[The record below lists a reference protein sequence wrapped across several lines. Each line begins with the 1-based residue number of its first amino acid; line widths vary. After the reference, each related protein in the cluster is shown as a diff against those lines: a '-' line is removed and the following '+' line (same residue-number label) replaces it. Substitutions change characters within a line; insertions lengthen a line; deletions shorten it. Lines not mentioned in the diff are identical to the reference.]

1 MYDLKSDSA
10 VDVDKDSRL
19 KVGVIGT
26 GYFGKHHARVLSEI
40 KNANLVAVSDINLS
54 SAEEIG
60 SRLNVKVYEN
70 FRELL
75 KQVEA
80 VVIAT
85 PTATHYN
92 IAMECM
98 NEGVHLFVEKPIAST
113 VDEADVMIR
122 MSQSKD
128 LVLQVGHIERFNPG
142 FKSIGKCLVNE
153 MPLYIAAERVSPLI
167 ERALN
172 VDVTLDLMIHDIDI
186 AYAVAKSEVKSV
198 YVTEESVVSGRIDT
212 VSAWLEFEN
221 GMRALLI
228 ADRMSKEKR
237 RTFKAVGRNNF
248 LKLDY
253 ITQELLCYDYNGNM
267 ETINITSDVEPLKEE
282 LSSFVD
288 CVISDGHPVVSGYDG
303 RRALDIA
310 LRISNALREHAAVAA
325 AQK

>member
-1 MYDLKSDSA
+1 MYYIEADSA
-10 VDVDKDSRL
+10 RGADDSSRL
-19 KVGVIGT
+19 RVGVIGT
-26 GYFGKHHARVLSEI
+26 GYFGKHHARVLSEL
-40 KNANLVAVSDINLS
+40 KNTDLVAVSDINLS
-54 SAEEIG
+54 TAEEVG
-60 SRLNVKVYEN
+60 TRLNVRVYEN
-70 FRELL
+70 YRDLL

-98 NEGVHLFVEKPIAST
+98 CAGVHLFVEKPIAST

-153 MPLYIAAERVSPLI
+153 TPIYIAAERVSPLI

-198 YVTEESVVSGRIDT
+198 HVAGESVVSERLDS
-212 VSAWLEFEN
+212 VSAWIEFEN
-221 GMRALLI
+221 GMRASLT
-228 ADRMSKEKR
+228 ADRVSKEKR
-237 RTFKAVGRNNF
+237 RTFKAVGKNNF
-248 LKLDY
+248 LTLDY
-253 ITQELLCYDYNGNM
+253 ITQELLCYDYSGNM
-267 ETINITSDVEPLKEE
+267 ETINIASDVEPLKEE

-288 CVISDGHPVVSGYDG
+288 CVISGGHPVVSGYDG
-303 RRALDIA
+303 RRALDLA
-310 LRISNALREHAAVAA
+310 LRITTALRDHIAA
-325 AQK
+325 AKK